1 MIGKGNIAR
10 RYSLHVPGADA
21 SEASSV
27 SELCISGK
35 GLEELVAD
43 AVDGHSERVVWLDI
57 TRPSTDDVDALAR
70 IFGIRQDIVDELH
83 RCAMEARGIGRAPV
97 PTCRRH
103 PGGLYV
109 CWAEGANEK
118 AGRDDTAGAG
128 LLDVLERCKPRY
140 NISRSVLQSIVHRWG
155 HDKWAVFVD
164 HRLKKTPQG
173 NELPPATGQAS
184 CYRMVQMYQMP
195 RLLVTLHADESPA
208 ISKVQREVA
217 KHQGALWAE
226 RIVQAVL
233 CRWVAA
239 SSSGL
244 AELEHGDAVASRR
257 LALAM
262 LRMCQTNQMLLR
274 RLHVGHTAH
283 NGLVCSLAQLVR
295 LPHEAVYA
303 MLYRAQAGFLRRYE
317 HIDHRLATADAL
329 QFAWQCSHLLKM
341 GRRIHK
347 IYGVWLLFHF
357 IYAPIELWNGLNK
370 LNCATTPLQNS
381 PNSVV
386 LFYYQLIGFALWV
399 ATACLLYRSHTKR
412 LARQHQA

>member
-83 RCAMEARGIGRAPV
+83 RCAIEARGIAGRR
-97 PTCRRH
+97 CRRA
-103 PGGLYV
+103 GGTQEGYMCAGPRALMRRRGGTTQRV
-109 CWAEGANEK
+109 QGCWTCS
-118 AGRDDTAGAG
+118 RDAS
-128 LLDVLERCKPRY
+128 P
-140 NISRSVLQSIVHRWG
+140 VHRWG

-329 QFAWQCSHLLKM
+329 QWGGTST
-341 GRRIHK
+341 R
-347 IYGVWLLFHF
+347 
-357 IYAPIELWNGLNK
+357 
-370 LNCATTPLQNS
+370 S
-381 PNSVV
+381 
-386 LFYYQLIGFALWV
+386 
-399 ATACLLYRSHTKR
+399 TACGCSSTSSTHP
-412 LARQHQA
+412 